1 MVKGKVVIVTG
12 IPGSGK
18 TTVCRELVRLAQEE
32 GIKVEVLN
40 YGDVMVEIMAKSGR
54 ELHRDELRR
63 MSISAQ
69 KIVQAEAAAK
79 LAKAVERAEGHV
91 IIDTHMVVRTGS
103 GYLPGL
109 PKHVL
114 DALRPDLLVLIEAR
128 PEEIAARRVKDADRM
143 RDERT
148 LKELEEEL
156 AFSRMVASA
165 CSVLT
170 GAPVAIVE
178 NPTGRQEEAARKVL
192 ELLKG

>member
-128 PEEIAARRVKDADRM
+128 PEEIAARRVKDAGRM